1 MRARLDEKNK
11 KLLDTQSEFQET
23 TEEIARQINVFRG
36 RLDQLEEY
44 KAELVK
50 ASRQRSVRGSIKQ
63 NIVSINNLINEI
75 CNLFRHT
82 KTLKFSN
89 KAEKSDRKKVLQNL
103 RIAFTQ
109 QHNRFVRTLNTFQHS
124 ERVYLELRKSIFS
137 SINSN
142 TSGRNSNL
150 LVDNRAV
157 PINMPDSPADP
168 EIIASMEDID
178 FYQAMLEEREKQVQN
193 IKGIAYEIRLAADS
207 QAKAIEANEQDLEAM
222 IKDASFAEKM
232 VDTGNKDLEEAASR
246 NKGGKTWKKNLV
258 FCLMI
263 LLLCAVVVVI
273 IIGTG
278 LVKVN

>member
-11 KLLDTQSEFQET
+11 KLLDTQSEFQEI
-23 TEEIARQINVFRG
+23 TEEITRQINVLRS
-36 RLDQLEEY
+36 RLDHLEEY
-44 KAELVK
+44 KAELIK
-50 ASRQRSVRGSIKQ
+50 TSRQRSMRSSLRE

-82 KTLKFSN
+82 KTLKSPN
-89 KAEKSDRKKVLQNL
+89 RAEKNDRKKILQRL
-103 RIAFTQ
+103 RIGFTQ
-109 QHNRFVRTLNTFQHS
+109 EHNRFVKTINTFEHS

-150 LVDNRAV
+150 LVDNRP
-157 PINMPDSPADP
+157 PINIPDSPADP

-193 IKGIAYEIRLAADS
+193 IKGIAYELKLAADS
-207 QAKAIEANEQDLEAM
+207 QAKAIQANEQDLESM
-222 IKDASFAEKM
+222 VKDASFAEKM
-232 VDTGNKDLEEAASR
+232 VNTGNKDLEEAASK
-246 NKGGKTWKKNLV
+246 NKGGKSWKKNLV

-273 IIGTG
+273 ILGTG